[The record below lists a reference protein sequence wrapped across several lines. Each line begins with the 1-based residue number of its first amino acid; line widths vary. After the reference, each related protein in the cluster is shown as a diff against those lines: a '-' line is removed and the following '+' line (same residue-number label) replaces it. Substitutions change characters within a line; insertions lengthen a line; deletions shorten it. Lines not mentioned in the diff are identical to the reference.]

1 LKVAIITDQHFGAR
15 NDSIT
20 FLDFFQKFYDD
31 TFFPSIDAAGINTV
45 LILGDTFD
53 RRKYVNFYALDR
65 AKKMFFDKLEERGI
79 RVHMLAGNHDTYY
92 KNTNDVNSPDLL
104 LREYNNID
112 VIDSPETIV
121 IDGTSIC
128 MMPWICPENYQESLD
143 EMKNTKADICM
154 GHFEIAGFAMHRGM
168 ESHEGLSKET
178 FDKFDMVFS
187 GHYHHRSDDG
197 HIYYLGNPYELTWQD
212 YKDTRGFH
220 LFDLDRREL
229 EFIANPNTMFERVEY
244 DDREQEPIDLDTI
257 DLNGKYVKLV
267 VVNKTDYYKFDKFI
281 QKLYNKGC
289 YEIKIIE
296 DFSEFEEGQINEEIN
311 LEDTVS
317 VLSNYVDSIETDV
330 DKEQIKTFM
339 RTLYT
344 EAVNQE
350 VV

>member
-15 NDSIT
+15 NDSIA

-31 TFFPSIDAAGINTV
+31 TFFPSLDSAGINTV

-104 LREYNNID
+104 LREYNNIN
-112 VIDSPETIV
+112 VIDSPETII

-128 MMPWICPENYQESLD
+128 MMPWICPENYQESID
-143 EMKNTKADICM
+143 EMKNTKAEICM

-168 ESHEGLSKET
+168 ESHDGLSKEI

-212 YKDTRGFH
+212 FKDTRGFH
-220 LFDLDRREL
+220 LFDLERREL
-229 EFIANPNTMFERVEY
+229 EFIPNPNTMFERVEY
-244 DDREQEPIDLDTI
+244 DDKDCEPIDLDLI
-257 DLNGKYVKLV
+257 DLTGKYVKLV

-296 DFSEFEEGQINEEIN
+296 DFSEFEEGQIDEEIN

>member
-15 NDSIT
+15 NDSIA

-31 TFFPSIDAAGINTV
+31 TFFPSLDAAGINTI

-104 LREYNNID
+104 LREYNNIN
-112 VIDSPETIV
+112 VIDSPETII

-128 MMPWICPENYQESLD
+128 MMPWICPENYQESID
-143 EMKNTKADICM
+143 EMKNTKAEICM

-168 ESHEGLSKET
+168 ESHDGLSKEI

-212 YKDTRGFH
+212 FKDTRGFH
-220 LFDLDRREL
+220 LFDLERREL
-229 EFIANPNTMFERVEY
+229 EFIPNPNTMFERVEY
-244 DDREQEPIDLDTI
+244 DDKDCEPIDLDLI
-257 DLNGKYVKLV
+257 DLTGKYVKLV

-296 DFSEFEEGQINEEIN
+296 DFSEFEEGQIDEEIN

>member
-15 NDSIT
+15 SDSIA

-31 TFFPSIDAAGINTV
+31 TFFPSLDAAGINTI

-128 MMPWICPENYQESLD
+128 MMPWICPENYQESID
-143 EMKNTKADICM
+143 EMKNTKAEICM

-168 ESHEGLSKET
+168 ESHDGLSKEI

-212 YKDTRGFH
+212 FKDTRGFH
-220 LFDLDRREL
+220 LFDLERREL
-229 EFIANPNTMFERVEY
+229 EFIPNPNTMFERVEY
-244 DDREQEPIDLDTI
+244 DDKDCDPIDLDLI
-257 DLNGKYVKLV
+257 DLSGKYVKLV

-296 DFSEFEEGQINEEIN
+296 DFSEFEEGQIDEEIN

>member
-1 LKVAIITDQHFGAR
+1 MKVAIITDQHFGAR
-15 NDSIT
+15 NDSIA

-31 TFFPSIDAAGINTV
+31 TFFPSLDASGIKTV

-121 IDGTSIC
+121 IDGTNIC
-128 MMPWICPENYQESLD
+128 MMPWICPENYQKSID
-143 EMKNTKADICM
+143 EMKNTKAEICM

-168 ESHEGLSKET
+168 ESHDGLSKEI

-212 YKDTRGFH
+212 FKDTRGFH
-220 LFDLDRREL
+220 LFDLERREL
-229 EFIANPNTMFERVEY
+229 EFIPNPNTMFERVEY
-244 DDREQEPIDLDTI
+244 DDKDCEPIDLDLI

-296 DFSEFEEGQINEEIN
+296 DFSEFEEGQIDEEIN